1 MTQMLE
7 ALLEMGA
14 DVNSLDANR
23 STALDAAE
31 SANQHT
37 TARVLQR
44 RGARRGPGV
53 AGAAP
58 ALPPSAHALRD

>member
-1 MTQMLE
+1 MQMLE
-7 ALLEMGA
+7 ALLAMGA
-14 DVNSLDANR
+14 DVNSLDANG

-31 SANQHT
+31 NANHHT
-37 TARVLQR
+37 TAGVLQR

-58 ALPPSAHALRD
+58 TLALPARAVRA